1 MSFVRSL
8 AFRLVVGAAVL
19 LALGLAAGAVSLS
32 GVFRDFAVR
41 GFDERLGLQL
51 DALIAL
57 AEAGPEGAV
66 ELARPLGDPRYDR
79 AYSGWYWQIAK
90 PEGPV
95 LRSRSLFDA
104 ALPAEVASREGIRRR
119 FTTEGPDGETVRV
132 LTRVVTLP
140 DAEGVFYFSA
150 AGTTAEVE
158 AEVAAFERTL
168 AWSIAVL
175 VALLVVMVV
184 VQVWLGLAPLR
195 RIPHA
200 LAAIRTGRAERLQGP
215 FPSEVE
221 PLARELNALLDHDR
235 EVVERARTHLSN
247 LAHGLKTPLS
257 VLANEAAAS
266 EGRLAETVERQ
277 TEAMRRQVDHHLA
290 RARAAARATALGA
303 HTELAPVAQALAR
316 TLGAIHAG
324 RGIAIDVEVPPGL
337 AFRGERQ
344 DVEEMLGN
352 LMDNGC
358 KWARGRLRVAA
369 TEAAGRL
376 TVAVEDDGPGLPE
389 DARAQAIERGARLD
403 ETTPGSGMGLA
414 IVRDLSALYGGTLT
428 LEDSPM
434 GGLRAVLT
442 LPAGMADHGR

>member
-1 MSFVRSL
+1 MSFARSL

-19 LALGLAAGAVSLS
+19 VALGLTAGAVSLS
-32 GVFRDFAVR
+32 GLFRDFAVR

-57 AEAGPEGAV
+57 AEAGPESGI

-79 AYSGWYWQIAK
+79 AYSGWYWQIAA

-104 ALPAEVASREGIRRR
+104 ALRAEMASDDGIRRR
-119 FTTEGPDGETVRV
+119 FTTEGPDGETIRV

-140 DAEGVFYFSA
+140 DADGVFYFSA
-150 AGTTAEVE
+150 AGTTAEIE
-158 AEVAAFERTL
+158 AEIAAFERTL

-175 VALLVVMVV
+175 VALLVVIVV

-195 RIPHA
+195 RIPRA
-200 LAAIRTGRAERLQGP
+200 LAAIRSGRAERLEGS

-303 HTELAPVAQALAR
+303 QTGLAPVARALAR

-324 RGIAIDVEVPPGL
+324 RGIVIDIEVPAGL

-344 DVEEMLGN
+344 DLEEMLGN

-358 KWARGRLRVAA
+358 KWASGRLRVTAA
-369 TEAAGRL
+369 EADGHL

-389 DARAQAIERGARLD
+389 AAREHAVERGARLD
-403 ETTPGSGMGLA
+403 ESTPGSGMGLA
-414 IVRDLSALYGGTLT
+414 IVHDLAALYGGLLT

-442 LPAGMADHGR
+442 LPSGTADRVR